1 MVKERSGE
9 QVKSDDADDADDA
22 DGDVLATVSPGISE
36 PQQTCL

>member
-9 QVKSDDADDADDA
+9 QVKSDDADDA